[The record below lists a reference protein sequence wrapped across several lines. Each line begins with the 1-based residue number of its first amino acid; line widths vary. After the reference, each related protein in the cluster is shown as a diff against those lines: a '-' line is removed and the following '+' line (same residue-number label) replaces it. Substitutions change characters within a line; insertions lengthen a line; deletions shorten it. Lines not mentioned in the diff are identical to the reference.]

1 MIEETIQINKLNL
14 QFENKFD
21 DEYFILI
28 NGIDKILFEEKI
40 YISNY
45 GEVYNKTQN
54 RLFDYENS
62 TLNLRVINGGT
73 KGFSRWNL
81 TTNSFSITNTEYESR
96 RRLKKISYGYNIQN
110 NKKDKIKK
118 LYNTNTVVDN
128 KKNDNNK
135 TTINNYSKL
144 KENITDT
151 ELNNLELELY
161 KYKFIYDE
169 ISNQKISLEIKIKD
183 IENKIQL
190 RKKIN
195 DNKYKNTIIYMIR
208 PKHNNFYMYIGHT
221 VDKERRLK
229 EHIRATENDNR
240 KIYKTIRETGGWE
253 HWELIELSSCICEC
267 REDALKIE
275 QEWCEK
281 LRPNLNSISPFA

>member
-14 QFENKFD
+14 QFENKFN
-21 DEYFILI
+21 DEYFLLI
-28 NGIDKILFEEKI
+28 NGIDNFLFEEKI
-40 YISNY
+40 YISKY
-45 GEVYNKTQN
+45 GEVYNKSQS

-62 TLNLRVINGGT
+62 TLNLRVINSGT

-81 TTNSFSITNTEYESR
+81 TTNSFSMSNTEYESR

-110 NKKDKIKK
+110 SKKDKIKK
-118 LYNTNTVVDN
+118 IYNTNTVIDNEKDDN
-128 KKNDNNK
+128 KS
-135 TTINNYSKL
+135 TINNYSKL
-144 KENITDT
+144 KENVADI

-161 KYKFIYDE
+161 KYKFVYNE
-169 ISNQKISLEIKIKD
+169 ILNQKTNLEIKIKD

-190 RKKIN
+190 NKKIN

-221 VDKERRLK
+221 IDKERRLK
-229 EHIRATENDNR
+229 EHKRSTENDNK

-253 HWELIELSSCICEC
+253 HWELIELASYVCEC

-281 LRPNLNSISPFA
+281 LRPNLNSNSPFA

>member
-14 QFENKFD
+14 QFENKFN
-21 DEYFILI
+21 DEYFLLI
-28 NGIDKILFEEKI
+28 NCIDNFLFEEKI

-45 GEVYNKTQN
+45 GEVYNKSQSK
-54 RLFDYENS
+54 LFDYENS
-62 TLNLRVINGGT
+62 TLNLRVINGGS

-81 TTNSFSITNTEYESR
+81 TTNSFSISNTEYESR

-118 LYNTNTVVDN
+118 IYKTNTLIDNEKDDN
-128 KKNDNNK
+128 KS
-135 TTINNYSKL
+135 TINNYNKL
-144 KENITDT
+144 KENVPET
-151 ELNNLELELY
+151 EVSNLELELY
-161 KYKFIYDE
+161 KYKFVYNE
-169 ISNQKISLEIKIKD
+169 ILNQKTNLEIKIKD

-190 RKKIN
+190 SKKIN

-221 VDKERRLK
+221 VDKERRIK
-229 EHIRATENDNR
+229 EHKRSTENDNR

-253 HWELIELSSCICEC
+253 HWELIELSSYVCEC

-281 LRPNLNSISPFA
+281 LRPNLNSNSPFT

>member
-14 QFENKFD
+14 QFENKFN
-21 DEYFILI
+21 DEYFLLI
-28 NGIDKILFEEKI
+28 NCIDNFLFEEKI

-45 GEVYNKTQN
+45 GEVYNKSQSK
-54 RLFDYENS
+54 LFDYENS
-62 TLNLRVINGGT
+62 TLNLRVINGGS

-81 TTNSFSITNTEYESR
+81 TTNSFSISNTEYESR

-118 LYNTNTVVDN
+118 IYKTNTLIDNEKDDN
-128 KKNDNNK
+128 KS
-135 TTINNYSKL
+135 TINNYNKL
-144 KENITDT
+144 KENVPDT
-151 ELNNLELELY
+151 EVSNLELELY
-161 KYKFIYDE
+161 KYKFVYNE
-169 ISNQKISLEIKIKD
+169 ILNQKTNLEIKIKD

-190 RKKIN
+190 SKKIN

-229 EHIRATENDNR
+229 EHKRSTENDNR

-253 HWELIELSSCICEC
+253 HWELIELSSYVCEC

-281 LRPNLNSISPFA
+281 LRPNLNSNLPFT

>member
-14 QFENKFD
+14 QFENKFN
-21 DEYFILI
+21 DEYFLLI
-28 NGIDKILFEEKI
+28 NGIDNFLFEEKI

-45 GEVYNKTQN
+45 GEVYNKSQS

-81 TTNSFSITNTEYESR
+81 TTNSFSMSNTEYESR

-110 NKKDKIKK
+110 SKKDKIKK
-118 LYNTNTVVDN
+118 IYNTNTVIDN
-128 KKNDNNK
+128 KKDDNK
-135 TTINNYSKL
+135 STINNYSKL
-144 KENITDT
+144 KENVSDI

-161 KYKFIYDE
+161 KYKFVYNE
-169 ISNQKISLEIKIKD
+169 ILNQKTNLEIKIKD

-190 RKKIN
+190 NKKIN

-221 VDKERRLK
+221 IDKERRLK
-229 EHIRATENDNR
+229 EHKRSTENDNK

-253 HWELIELSSCICEC
+253 HWELIELASYVCEC

-281 LRPNLNSISPFA
+281 LRPNLNSNSPFA

>member
-1 MIEETIQINKLNL
+1 MIEETTQINKLNL

-28 NGIDKILFEEKI
+28 NGIENFLFEEKI
-40 YISNY
+40 FISNY
-45 GEVYNKTQN
+45 GEVYNKSQN

-62 TLNLRVINGGT
+62 TLNLKVINGGI

-81 TTNSFSITNTEYESR
+81 TTYSFSMSNTDYETR

-118 LYNTNTVVDN
+118 IYTTNTVIDN
-128 KKNDNNK
+128 GKDNNIK
-135 TTINNYSKL
+135 NTIDNFIKL
-144 KENITDT
+144 KENVSDT

-161 KYKFIYDE
+161 KYKFVYDE
-169 ISNQKISLEIKIKD
+169 ILNQKTNLEIKIKD

-229 EHIRATENDNR
+229 EHIRATDNDNR

-253 HWELIELSSCICEC
+253 HWELIELASYVCEC

-281 LRPNLNSISPFA
+281 LRPNLNSNSPFA

>member
-14 QFENKFD
+14 QFENKFN
-21 DEYFILI
+21 DEYFLLI
-28 NGIDKILFEEKI
+28 NGIDNFLFEEKI

-45 GEVYNKTQN
+45 GEVYNKSQS

-81 TTNSFSITNTEYESR
+81 TTNSFSMSNTEYESR

-110 NKKDKIKK
+110 SKKDKIK
-118 LYNTNTVVDN
+118 
-128 KKNDNNK
+128 
-135 TTINNYSKL
+135 
-144 KENITDT
+144 
-151 ELNNLELELY
+151 
-161 KYKFIYDE
+161 
-169 ISNQKISLEIKIKD
+169 
-183 IENKIQL
+183 
-190 RKKIN
+190 
-195 DNKYKNTIIYMIR
+195 
-208 PKHNNFYMYIGHT
+208 
-221 VDKERRLK
+221 
-229 EHIRATENDNR
+229 

-253 HWELIELSSCICEC
+253 HWELIELASYVCEC

-281 LRPNLNSISPFA
+281 LRPNLNSNSPFV

>member
-1 MIEETIQINKLNL
+1 MIEETTQINKLNL

-28 NGIDKILFEEKI
+28 NGIENFLFEEKI
-40 YISNY
+40 FISNY
-45 GEVYNKTQN
+45 GEVYNKSQN

-62 TLNLRVINGGT
+62 TLNLKVINGGI

-81 TTNSFSITNTEYESR
+81 TTYSFSMSNTDYETR

-118 LYNTNTVVDN
+118 IYTTNTVIDN
-128 KKNDNNK
+128 GKDNNIK
-135 TTINNYSKL
+135 NTIDNFIKL
-144 KENITDT
+144 KENVLDT

-161 KYKFIYDE
+161 KYKFVYDE
-169 ISNQKISLEIKIKD
+169 ILNQKTNLEIKIKD

-229 EHIRATENDNR
+229 EHIRATDNDNR

-253 HWELIELSSCICEC
+253 HWELIELASYVCEC

-281 LRPNLNSISPFA
+281 LRPNLNSNSPFA

>member
-14 QFENKFD
+14 QFENKFN
-21 DEYFILI
+21 DEYFLLI
-28 NGIDKILFEEKI
+28 NCIDNFLFEEKI

-45 GEVYNKTQN
+45 GEVYNKSQSK
-54 RLFDYENS
+54 LFDYENS
-62 TLNLRVINGGT
+62 TLNLRVINGGS

-81 TTNSFSITNTEYESR
+81 TTNSFSISNTEYESR

-118 LYNTNTVVDN
+118 IYKTNTLIDNEKDDN
-128 KKNDNNK
+128 KS
-135 TTINNYSKL
+135 TINNYNKL
-144 KENITDT
+144 KENVPDT
-151 ELNNLELELY
+151 EVSNLELELY
-161 KYKFIYDE
+161 KYKFVYNE
-169 ISNQKISLEIKIKD
+169 ILNQKTNLEIKIND

-190 RKKIN
+190 SKKIN

-229 EHIRATENDNR
+229 EHKRSTENDNR

-253 HWELIELSSCICEC
+253 HWELIELSSYVCEC

-281 LRPNLNSISPFA
+281 LRPNLNSNSPFT

>member
-14 QFENKFD
+14 QFENKFN
-21 DEYFILI
+21 DEYFLLI
-28 NGIDKILFEEKI
+28 NGIDNFLFEEKI

-45 GEVYNKTQN
+45 GEVYNKSQS

-81 TTNSFSITNTEYESR
+81 TTNSFSMSNTEYESR

-110 NKKDKIKK
+110 SKKDKIKK
-118 LYNTNTVVDN
+118 IYNTNTVIDN
-128 KKNDNNK
+128 KKDDNK
-135 TTINNYSKL
+135 STINNYSKL
-144 KENITDT
+144 KENVSDI

-161 KYKFIYDE
+161 KYKFVYNE
-169 ISNQKISLEIKIKD
+169 ILNQKTNLEIKIKD

-190 RKKIN
+190 NKKIN

-208 PKHNNFYMYIGHT
+208 PKHNNFHMYIGHT
-221 VDKERRLK
+221 VNKERRLK
-229 EHIRATENDNR
+229 EHIRAIENDNK
-240 KIYKTIRETGGWE
+240 KIYKTIRDTGGWE
-253 HWELIELSSCICEC
+253 HWELIELASYVCEC

-281 LRPNLNSISPFA
+281 LRPNLNSNSPFA